1 MTEIPRKKKKRNSK
15 SKPPPSFES
24 SLSALEKVVQDLEH
38 GELELAEAI
47 DCYEQGVE
55 HLKLCYEQLA
65 HAEQRVELLRRIDE
79 DGTAITEAFDADATS
94 ITDRQASRSRRRASP
109 EDGGANS
116 QDTSTNGVDDLP
128 GLF

>member
-1 MTEIPRKKKKRNSK
+1 MTEIPRKKKKRKSK

-55 HLKLCYEQLA
+55 HLKLC
-65 HAEQRVELLRRIDE
+65 
-79 DGTAITEAFDADATS
+79 
-94 ITDRQASRSRRRASP
+94 
-109 EDGGANS
+109 
-116 QDTSTNGVDDLP
+116 
-128 GLF
+128 